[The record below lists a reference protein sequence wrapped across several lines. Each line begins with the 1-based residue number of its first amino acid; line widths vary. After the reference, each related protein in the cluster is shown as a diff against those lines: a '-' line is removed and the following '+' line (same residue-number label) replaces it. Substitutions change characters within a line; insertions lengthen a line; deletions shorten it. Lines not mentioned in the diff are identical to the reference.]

1 MRVRSCGSNQ
11 RPDVRSNVVN
21 RTWVG
26 ALIAVVSA
34 SLSAQQPAPPT
45 EQPFRILK
53 SDPGLDELIA
63 PDARLEVI
71 AEHIGLSE
79 GPLWIRDEQGGY
91 LVFSDVAANVIY
103 KRAAD
108 GLLSVFLER
117 SGFTGTDNLNV
128 GQQTISGGRI
138 AIVLIG
144 SNGLALD
151 QDGRLVI
158 TAMADRAVTRLEKNG
173 TRTLLAERFQGMRL
187 SGPNDVVVK
196 SNGVVYFTDSV
207 NGLRGGAASPQRELP
222 FNGFYLIKAGRIS
235 YLGGDRE
242 SGGGAPNGVTLSP
255 DEKFLYVTAG
265 RTVMRYEIQPDDT
278 VANGRVFVQDFS
290 DGMKTDVRGNL
301 YTTAGGGG
309 RAYVR
314 VTSAEGRELGFLQL
328 PVELK
333 EPRPRI
339 CATNVAF
346 GDEDNKG
353 LYITACSK
361 VYRVQMK
368 VAGTR
373 LGMRPGSY

>member
-1 MRVRSCGSNQ
+1 MARIWTLVVVASACG
-11 RPDVRSNVVN
+11 VVL
-21 RTWVG
+21 
-26 ALIAVVSA
+26 A
-34 SLSAQQPAPPT
+34 AQQAPPPPT
-45 EQPFRILK
+45 EQPFRIVK
-53 SDPGLDELIA
+53 SDPALDELIA
-63 PDARLEVI
+63 PDAKLELM

-79 GPLWIRDEQGGY
+79 GPLWIREGPGGY

-108 GLLSVFLER
+108 GALSVFLER
-117 SGFTGTDNLNV
+117 SGFTGPDNLNV
-128 GQQTISGGRI
+128 GQQTISGGRV
-138 AIVLIG
+138 AIILIG

-158 TAMADRAVTRLEKNG
+158 TAMADRAVVRLEKNG
-173 TRTLLAERFQGMRL
+173 TRTLLADRFEGKRL

-196 SNGVVYFTDSV
+196 SNGTVYFTDSI
-207 NGLRGGAASPQRELP
+207 NGLRGGPASPQRELTH
-222 FNGFYLIKAGRIS
+222 NGFYLIKGGRIR

-242 SGGGAPNGVTLSP
+242 PGGGAPNGITLSP
-255 DEKFLYVTAG
+255 DEKYLYVTAG

-309 RAYVR
+309 RAAVR
-314 VTSAEGRELGFLQL
+314 ITSAEGKELGFLQL

-346 GDEDNKG
+346 GDADNRG
-353 LYITACSK
+353 LYITACST

-368 VAGTR
+368 VPGTR
-373 LGMRPGSY
+373 LAERPRS

>member
-1 MRVRSCGSNQ
+1 MNRIWIGAI
-11 RPDVRSNVVN
+11 VV
-21 RTWVG
+21 VAG
-26 ALIAVVSA
+26 GIVLA
-34 SLSAQQPAPPT
+34 AQQPPASPPA
-45 EQPFRILK
+45 EQPFRIVR
-53 SDPGLDELIA
+53 SDPALDDLIA
-63 PDARLEVI
+63 PDAKLELM
-71 AEHIGLSE
+71 AEHLGLSE
-79 GPLWIRDEQGGY
+79 GPLWIREGGTGF

-117 SGFTGTDNLNV
+117 SGFTDTDNLNV
-128 GQQTISGGRI
+128 GQQTISGGRV
-138 AIVLIG
+138 AIILIG

-158 TAMADRAVTRLEKNG
+158 TAMADRAVVRLEKNG
-173 TRTLLAERFQGMRL
+173 TRTLLADRFQGKRL

-196 SNGVVYFTDSV
+196 SNGAVYFTDSI

-222 FNGFYLIKAGRIS
+222 FNGFYLIKGGRLS

-242 SGGGAPNGVTLSP
+242 PGGGAPNGITLSP
-255 DEKFLYVTAG
+255 DEKYLYVTAG
-265 RTVMRYEIQPDDT
+265 RTVMRYDIQPDDT
-278 VANGRVFVQDFS
+278 VADGRVFIQDFS

-301 YTTAGGGG
+301 YTTTAGGG
-309 RAYVR
+309 RASVR
-314 VTSAEGRELGFLQL
+314 VTSAEGKELGALQL

-339 CATNVAF
+339 CSTNVAF
-346 GDEDNKG
+346 GDADNRG

-368 VAGTR
+368 VPGTR
-373 LGMRPGSY
+373 LAMRPGSSPATE

>member
-1 MRVRSCGSNQ
+1 MHRAW
-11 RPDVRSNVVN
+11 VVA
-21 RTWVG
+21 VLG
-26 ALIAVVSA
+26 VVSA
-34 SLSAQQPAPPT
+34 ALLSAQQPPPPLT

-53 SDPGLDELIA
+53 SDPALDELIA
-63 PDARLEVI
+63 PDARLEVM

-79 GPLWIRDEQGGY
+79 GPLWIQDGQDGY

-108 GLLSVFLER
+108 GTLSVFLER
-117 SGFTGTDNLNV
+117 SGYTGTDNLNV
-128 GQQTISGGRI
+128 GQQTISGGRV

-151 QDGRLVI
+151 QEGRPVI
-158 TAMADRAVTRLEKNG
+158 TAMADRSVIRLERNG

-187 SGPNDVVVK
+187 SGPNDVVAK
-196 SNGVVYFTDSV
+196 SNGAVYFTDSI

-222 FNGFYLIKAGRIS
+222 FNGFYLIKGGRIS

-242 SGGGAPNGVTLSP
+242 PGGGAPNGITLSP
-255 DEKFLYVTAG
+255 DEKYLYVTAG

-278 VANGRVFVQDFS
+278 VANGSVFVQDFS
-290 DGMKTDVRGNL
+290 DGMKTDIRGNL
-301 YTTAGGGG
+301 YTTAGGNG

-314 VTSAEGRELGFLQL
+314 VTSAAGKELGFLQL

-346 GDEDNKG
+346 GDADYKG

-368 VAGTR
+368 VPGTR
-373 LGMRPGSY
+373 LGLQPGSY